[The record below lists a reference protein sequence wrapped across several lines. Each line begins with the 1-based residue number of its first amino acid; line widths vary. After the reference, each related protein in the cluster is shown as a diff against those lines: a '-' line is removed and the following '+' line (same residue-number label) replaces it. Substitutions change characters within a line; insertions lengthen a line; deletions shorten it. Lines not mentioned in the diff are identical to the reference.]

1 MNQIRYLLTCNCQ
14 PPALTHWFEPENHFN
29 PDVEM
34 VVYDLQDCMYYDGT
48 GWHEIQIDH
57 L

>member
-1 MNQIRYLLTCNCQ
+1 MRYLVTTKNKS
-14 PPALTHWFEPENHFN
+14 PFFTNWFEPENHFN

-34 VVYDLQDCMYYDGT
+34 VVYDLVELKFTTDGKT
-48 GWHEIQIDH
+48 WEDIEIDH

>member
-1 MNQIRYLLTCNCQ
+1 MKQIRYLLTCNCQ
-14 PPALTHWFEPENHFN
+14 PPALTHWFDPENHFN

-34 VVYDLQDCMYYDGT
+34 IVYDLQDCMYYDGT

>member
-1 MNQIRYLLTCNCQ
+1 MCYLITSKCY
-14 PPALTHWFEPENHFN
+14 PPAVTPWFDPENHFN

-34 VVYDLQDCMYYDGT
+34 VVYDLQKLKYMDDGHT
-48 GWHEIQIDH
+48 WKDIEEDH